1 MPWPPPSSGRAG
13 RRIALSTVVETLGG
27 TAFVGAIIEALP
39 SLTGV
44 VRLLL
49 ASIVGVSVV
58 PLVTGA

>member
-1 MPWPPPSSGRAG
+1 MGA
-13 RRIALSTVVETLGG
+13 
-27 TAFVGAIIEALP
+27 AFVGVIIEALP

-58 PLVTGA
+58 QLVTGA